1 MNKRIKRIWLAAA
14 IGLIVFCFIVP
25 GMAQKAVASADIKR
39 LIYDDAH
46 LLDQA
51 DSDELDAMARE
62 YGAKHEIEI
71 VILTTENPENQ
82 DVVKIT
88 EDFYDKEAPG
98 YDKAHGNAVMLTM
111 DMRNRDIYLAGF
123 YKGEEYFDDERLDR
137 IREKIAPLLS
147 AGEYRQAFETFIKTV
162 DRYMKY
168 KPGVNPD
175 NILFSLWF
183 QLGAALA
190 IGGIAVGMM
199 VYRSGGR
206 VTVNGGTYEDAG
218 NSGVLQ
224 REDRYIRTTVTKRKI
239 EKSSSSSGGGGG
251 TTSGGHSHSGSRG
264 SF

>member
-1 MNKRIKRIWLAAA
+1 MIRRMKSFWLTTALGLMVLWLMVPAAA
-14 IGLIVFCFIVP
+14 QQ
-25 GMAQKAVASADIKR
+25 AAASGDASR
-39 LIYDDAH
+39 LIYDDAR
-46 LLDQA
+46 LLNQA
-51 DSDELDAMARE
+51 DYDELDAMARE

-71 VILTTENPENQ
+71 IILTTENPENR
-82 DVVKIT
+82 DVVQLT
-88 EDFYDKEAPG
+88 EDFYDAQGPG
-98 YDKAHGNAVMLTM
+98 YDKAHGDTIMLTM

-123 YKGEEYFDDERLDR
+123 YKGEEYFDDARLDR
-137 IREKIAPLLS
+137 IREKMTPLLS

-162 DRYMKY
+162 DRYMNY
-168 KPGVNPD
+168 KPGFNPD
-175 NILFSLWF
+175 NILFNLWF

-190 IGGIAVGMM
+190 IGGIAVGVMA
-199 VYRSGGR
+199 YRSGGR
-206 VTVNGGTYEDAG
+206 VTVNGGTYEDSG